1 MSAVLFWHTWS
12 PMHRPGPMWPEL
24 LEQAENPMQEPFPTV
39 PELRKQA
46 PCPRQEPFP
55 MLGAVFWRQEPLP
68 PQDPFPTGPGE
79 NRSSRK
85 VRQAKSPLQELF
97 PMGPGNTK
105 LLGVEQAACPL
116 QEPFPMLGPA
126 VWSQAAFPL
135 QEWFLTLPVL
145 CVQESIPTQE
155 FVPTFANAGA
165 TTSIGSASTS
175 TTSSSHAA

>member
-1 MSAVLFWHTWS
+1 
-12 PMHRPGPMWPEL
+12 
-24 LEQAENPMQEPFPTV
+24 
-39 PELRKQA
+39 
-46 PCPRQEPFP
+46 
-55 MLGAVFWRQEPLP
+55 
-68 PQDPFPTGPGE
+68 
-79 NRSSRK
+79 
-85 VRQAKSPLQELF
+85 
-97 PMGPGNTK
+97 MGPGNTK

-126 VWSQAAFPL
+126 VWSQAAFPLQEWFPTAAVLLKQAAKSSQELSPTAPVFWKQASSPL

-175 TTSSSHAA
+175 TTSSSHAAGRLACLP